1 MSQGQNVPV
10 NNLLLDRDVYRK
22 ITMLAYRQNTN
33 INSVINSMLKEYI
46 DLERFLRTGYVM
58 INKKT
63 LRTAFGRLAESD
75 ILDAAGQISDIVKE
89 MLILMGKK
97 PSFESYIE
105 LVRLFTKT
113 NGYELEIGSKD
124 STYSI
129 VMGHN
134 MGRGYSLYISECL
147 KSLFGPIS
155 SINNVELSD
164 SVIYFECKESKELA
178 PNVPQS

>member
-10 NNLLLDRDVYRK
+10 NGLLLDRDVYRK
-22 ITMLAYRQNTN
+22 ITMLAYRQNTSV
-33 INSVINSMLKEYI
+33 NSVINGMLKGHM

-63 LRTAFGRLAESD
+63 LRTAFGRLGEGD
-75 ILDAAGQISDIVKE
+75 ILDAAGQISDVVKDL
-89 MLILMGKK
+89 LILMGKK

-113 NGYELEIGSKD
+113 NGYEIEIGSKD
-124 STYSI
+124 GVCSI
-129 VMGHN
+129 VIGHG

-164 SVIYFECKESKELA
+164 SVVYFECKSEDLA
-178 PNVPQS
+178 QTLSQS